1 MKRNIIAFCIFCL
14 CTGSLAACNDFDNPA
29 IPDDEAPEVTP
40 APVPP
45 AIDPSWNLVQMPDE
59 GGQNPRVLVYKDK
72 KYDALFTRTP
82 FQPSVRVT
90 ILNIKEKLEMQA
102 KNEFAAANMELLEEQ
117 ERLSVMLQEN
127 AALQEEGRK
136 LRQKESL
143 SIRDIADNSLSVSL
157 MKEKMKRQAL
167 AIHRAEQKVEKKRKA
182 MTDLMQERKTQ
193 EVLRDK
199 AFEVFQQEEKAEE
212 GKQIDQLTS
221 YTYGQKAK
229 KEESR

>member
-1 MKRNIIAFCIFCL
+1 MAKFRYR
-14 CTGSLAACNDFDNPA
+14 
-29 IPDDEAPEVTP
+29 
-40 APVPP
+40 
-45 AIDPSWNLVQMPDE
+45 M
-59 GGQNPRVLVYKDK
+59 QN
-72 KYDALFTRTP
+72 
-82 FQPSVRVT
+82 

-167 AIHRAEQKVEKKRKA
+167 AIHRTEQKVEEKRKA

-193 EVLRDK
+193 EVVRDK

>member
-1 MKRNIIAFCIFCL
+1 MAKFRYR
-14 CTGSLAACNDFDNPA
+14 
-29 IPDDEAPEVTP
+29 
-40 APVPP
+40 
-45 AIDPSWNLVQMPDE
+45 M
-59 GGQNPRVLVYKDK
+59 QN
-72 KYDALFTRTP
+72 
-82 FQPSVRVT
+82 

-117 ERLSVMLQEN
+117 ERLSVMLREN

-136 LRQKESL
+136 LRQKKSL

-157 MKEKMKRQAL
+157 MKEKMKKQAL
-167 AIHRAEQKVEKKRKA
+167 AIHRAEQKVEEKRKA

-199 AFEVFQQEEKAEE
+199 AFEVFLQEEKAEE

>member
-1 MKRNIIAFCIFCL
+1 MNSRA
-14 CTGSLAACNDFDNPA
+14 D
-29 IPDDEAPEVTP
+29 
-40 APVPP
+40 
-45 AIDPSWNLVQMPDE
+45 
-59 GGQNPRVLVYKDK
+59 
-72 KYDALFTRTP
+72 
-82 FQPSVRVT
+82 
-90 ILNIKEKLEMQA
+90 
-102 KNEFAAANMELLEEQ
+102 MELLEEQ
-117 ERLSVMLQEN
+117 ERLSVMTSGE
-127 AALQEEGRK
+127 ALAVEEEGRK

-167 AIHRAEQKVEKKRKA
+167 AIHRAEQKVEEKRKA

-199 AFEVFQQEEKAEE
+199 AFEVFLQEEKAEE

>member
-1 MKRNIIAFCIFCL
+1 MAKFRYR
-14 CTGSLAACNDFDNPA
+14 
-29 IPDDEAPEVTP
+29 
-40 APVPP
+40 
-45 AIDPSWNLVQMPDE
+45 M
-59 GGQNPRVLVYKDK
+59 QN
-72 KYDALFTRTP
+72 
-82 FQPSVRVT
+82 

-102 KNEFAAANMELLEEQ
+102 KNEFATANMELLEEQ

-143 SIRDIADNSLSVSL
+143 SIRDIEDNSLSVSL
-157 MKEKMKRQAL
+157 MKEKMERQAL
-167 AIHRAEQKVEKKRKA
+167 AIHRAEQKAEEKRKA
-182 MTDLMQERKTQ
+182 MTDPMQERKTQ

-199 AFEVFQQEEKAEE
+199 AFETLLQEEKAEE

>member
-1 MKRNIIAFCIFCL
+1 MAKFRYR
-14 CTGSLAACNDFDNPA
+14 
-29 IPDDEAPEVTP
+29 
-40 APVPP
+40 
-45 AIDPSWNLVQMPDE
+45 M
-59 GGQNPRVLVYKDK
+59 QN
-72 KYDALFTRTP
+72 
-82 FQPSVRVT
+82 

-117 ERLSVMLQEN
+117 ER
-127 AALQEEGRK
+127 
-136 LRQKESL
+136 
-143 SIRDIADNSLSVSL
+143 
-157 MKEKMKRQAL
+157 
-167 AIHRAEQKVEKKRKA
+167 
-182 MTDLMQERKTQ
+182 RKTQ

>member
-1 MKRNIIAFCIFCL
+1 MAKFRYR
-14 CTGSLAACNDFDNPA
+14 
-29 IPDDEAPEVTP
+29 
-40 APVPP
+40 
-45 AIDPSWNLVQMPDE
+45 M
-59 GGQNPRVLVYKDK
+59 QN
-72 KYDALFTRTP
+72 
-82 FQPSVRVT
+82 

-167 AIHRAEQKVEKKRKA
+167 AIHRTEQKVEEKRKA
-182 MTDLMQERKTQ
+182 MTELMQERKTQ

>member
-1 MKRNIIAFCIFCL
+1 MAKFRYR
-14 CTGSLAACNDFDNPA
+14 
-29 IPDDEAPEVTP
+29 
-40 APVPP
+40 
-45 AIDPSWNLVQMPDE
+45 M
-59 GGQNPRVLVYKDK
+59 QN
-72 KYDALFTRTP
+72 
-82 FQPSVRVT
+82 

-167 AIHRAEQKVEKKRKA
+167 AIHRTEQKVEEKRKA

>member
-1 MKRNIIAFCIFCL
+1 
-14 CTGSLAACNDFDNPA
+14 
-29 IPDDEAPEVTP
+29 
-40 APVPP
+40 
-45 AIDPSWNLVQMPDE
+45 
-59 GGQNPRVLVYKDK
+59 
-72 KYDALFTRTP
+72 
-82 FQPSVRVT
+82 
-90 ILNIKEKLEMQA
+90 
-102 KNEFAAANMELLEEQ
+102 
-117 ERLSVMLQEN
+117 MLQEN

-167 AIHRAEQKVEKKRKA
+167 VIHRAEQKVEEKRKA

-199 AFEVFQQEEKAEE
+199 AFEVFLQEEKAEE

>member
-1 MKRNIIAFCIFCL
+1 MAKFRYR
-14 CTGSLAACNDFDNPA
+14 
-29 IPDDEAPEVTP
+29 
-40 APVPP
+40 
-45 AIDPSWNLVQMPDE
+45 M
-59 GGQNPRVLVYKDK
+59 QN
-72 KYDALFTRTP
+72 
-82 FQPSVRVT
+82 

-167 AIHRAEQKVEKKRKA
+167 AIHRAEQKVEEKRKS
-182 MTDLMQERKTQ
+182 MMDLMQERKTQ

-199 AFEVFQQEEKAEE
+199 AFEVFLQEEKAEE

>member
-1 MKRNIIAFCIFCL
+1 MAKFRYR
-14 CTGSLAACNDFDNPA
+14 
-29 IPDDEAPEVTP
+29 
-40 APVPP
+40 
-45 AIDPSWNLVQMPDE
+45 M
-59 GGQNPRVLVYKDK
+59 QN
-72 KYDALFTRTP
+72 
-82 FQPSVRVT
+82 

-117 ERLSVMLQEN
+117 ERLSVMLREN

-167 AIHRAEQKVEKKRKA
+167 AIHRTEQKVEEKRKA

>member
-1 MKRNIIAFCIFCL
+1 
-14 CTGSLAACNDFDNPA
+14 
-29 IPDDEAPEVTP
+29 
-40 APVPP
+40 
-45 AIDPSWNLVQMPDE
+45 
-59 GGQNPRVLVYKDK
+59 
-72 KYDALFTRTP
+72 
-82 FQPSVRVT
+82 
-90 ILNIKEKLEMQA
+90 
-102 KNEFAAANMELLEEQ
+102 
-117 ERLSVMLQEN
+117 MLQEN

-167 AIHRAEQKVEKKRKA
+167 AIHRAEQKVEEKRKA

>member
-1 MKRNIIAFCIFCL
+1 MAKFRYR
-14 CTGSLAACNDFDNPA
+14 
-29 IPDDEAPEVTP
+29 
-40 APVPP
+40 
-45 AIDPSWNLVQMPDE
+45 M
-59 GGQNPRVLVYKDK
+59 QN
-72 KYDALFTRTP
+72 
-82 FQPSVRVT
+82 

-117 ERLSVMLQEN
+117 ERLAVMLQEN

-167 AIHRAEQKVEKKRKA
+167 AIHRAEQKVEEKQKA

-199 AFEVFQQEEKAEE
+199 AFEVFLQEEKAEE

>member
-1 MKRNIIAFCIFCL
+1 
-14 CTGSLAACNDFDNPA
+14 
-29 IPDDEAPEVTP
+29 
-40 APVPP
+40 
-45 AIDPSWNLVQMPDE
+45 
-59 GGQNPRVLVYKDK
+59 
-72 KYDALFTRTP
+72 
-82 FQPSVRVT
+82 
-90 ILNIKEKLEMQA
+90 
-102 KNEFAAANMELLEEQ
+102 
-117 ERLSVMLQEN
+117 MLQEN

-167 AIHRAEQKVEKKRKA
+167 AIHRAEQKVEEKRKA

-199 AFEVFQQEEKAEE
+199 AFEVFLQEEKAEE

>member
-1 MKRNIIAFCIFCL
+1 MAKFRYR
-14 CTGSLAACNDFDNPA
+14 
-29 IPDDEAPEVTP
+29 
-40 APVPP
+40 
-45 AIDPSWNLVQMPDE
+45 M
-59 GGQNPRVLVYKDK
+59 QN
-72 KYDALFTRTP
+72 
-82 FQPSVRVT
+82 

-167 AIHRAEQKVEKKRKA
+167 AIHRAEQKAPAPRKA

-199 AFEVFQQEEKAEE
+199 AFEVFLQEEKAEE

>member
-1 MKRNIIAFCIFCL
+1 MAKFRYR
-14 CTGSLAACNDFDNPA
+14 
-29 IPDDEAPEVTP
+29 
-40 APVPP
+40 
-45 AIDPSWNLVQMPDE
+45 M
-59 GGQNPRVLVYKDK
+59 QN
-72 KYDALFTRTP
+72 
-82 FQPSVRVT
+82 

-102 KNEFAAANMELLEEQ
+102 KNEFATANMELQEEQ

-157 MKEKMKRQAL
+157 MKEKMKQQAL
-167 AIHRAEQKVEKKRKA
+167 AIHRAEQKVEEKRKV

-199 AFEVFQQEEKAEE
+199 AFEVFLQEEKAEE
-212 GKQIDQLTS
+212 GKQIDQLTG

>member
-1 MKRNIIAFCIFCL
+1 MAKFRYR
-14 CTGSLAACNDFDNPA
+14 
-29 IPDDEAPEVTP
+29 
-40 APVPP
+40 
-45 AIDPSWNLVQMPDE
+45 M
-59 GGQNPRVLVYKDK
+59 QN
-72 KYDALFTRTP
+72 
-82 FQPSVRVT
+82 

-167 AIHRAEQKVEKKRKA
+167 AIHRAEQKGEEKRKA

>member
-1 MKRNIIAFCIFCL
+1 MAKFRYR
-14 CTGSLAACNDFDNPA
+14 
-29 IPDDEAPEVTP
+29 
-40 APVPP
+40 
-45 AIDPSWNLVQMPDE
+45 M
-59 GGQNPRVLVYKDK
+59 QN
-72 KYDALFTRTP
+72 
-82 FQPSVRVT
+82 

-167 AIHRAEQKVEKKRKA
+167 AIYRAEQKVEEKRKA

-199 AFEVFQQEEKAEE
+199 AFEVFLQEEKAEE

>member
-1 MKRNIIAFCIFCL
+1 MAKFRYR
-14 CTGSLAACNDFDNPA
+14 
-29 IPDDEAPEVTP
+29 
-40 APVPP
+40 
-45 AIDPSWNLVQMPDE
+45 M
-59 GGQNPRVLVYKDK
+59 QN
-72 KYDALFTRTP
+72 
-82 FQPSVRVT
+82 

-102 KNEFAAANMELLEEQ
+102 KNEFATANMELLEEQ

-143 SIRDIADNSLSVSL
+143 SIRDIEDNSLSVSL
-157 MKEKMKRQAL
+157 MKEKMERQAL
-167 AIHRAEQKVEKKRKA
+167 AIHRAEKKVEERRKA

-199 AFEVFQQEEKAEE
+199 AFETFLQEEKAEE

>member
-1 MKRNIIAFCIFCL
+1 MAKFRYR
-14 CTGSLAACNDFDNPA
+14 
-29 IPDDEAPEVTP
+29 
-40 APVPP
+40 
-45 AIDPSWNLVQMPDE
+45 M
-59 GGQNPRVLVYKDK
+59 QN
-72 KYDALFTRTP
+72 
-82 FQPSVRVT
+82 

-117 ERLSVMLQEN
+117 ERLSVMLREN

-167 AIHRAEQKVEKKRKA
+167 AIHRAEQKVEEKRKT

>member
-1 MKRNIIAFCIFCL
+1 MAKFRYR
-14 CTGSLAACNDFDNPA
+14 
-29 IPDDEAPEVTP
+29 
-40 APVPP
+40 
-45 AIDPSWNLVQMPDE
+45 M
-59 GGQNPRVLVYKDK
+59 QN
-72 KYDALFTRTP
+72 
-82 FQPSVRVT
+82 

-143 SIRDIADNSLSVSL
+143 SIRDNSLSVSL

-167 AIHRAEQKVEKKRKA
+167 AIHRAEQKVEEKRKA

-199 AFEVFQQEEKAEE
+199 AFEVFLQEEKAEE

>member
-1 MKRNIIAFCIFCL
+1 
-14 CTGSLAACNDFDNPA
+14 
-29 IPDDEAPEVTP
+29 
-40 APVPP
+40 
-45 AIDPSWNLVQMPDE
+45 
-59 GGQNPRVLVYKDK
+59 
-72 KYDALFTRTP
+72 
-82 FQPSVRVT
+82 
-90 ILNIKEKLEMQA
+90 
-102 KNEFAAANMELLEEQ
+102 
-117 ERLSVMLQEN
+117 MLREN

-167 AIHRAEQKVEKKRKA
+167 AIHRAEQKVEEKRKA

>member
-1 MKRNIIAFCIFCL
+1 MAKFRYR
-14 CTGSLAACNDFDNPA
+14 
-29 IPDDEAPEVTP
+29 
-40 APVPP
+40 
-45 AIDPSWNLVQMPDE
+45 M
-59 GGQNPRVLVYKDK
+59 QN
-72 KYDALFTRTP
+72 
-82 FQPSVRVT
+82 

-136 LRQKESL
+136 LRQKES
-143 SIRDIADNSLSVSL
+143 IRDIADNSLSVSL

-167 AIHRAEQKVEKKRKA
+167 AIHRAEQKVEEKRKA

-199 AFEVFQQEEKAEE
+199 AFEVFLQEEKAEE

>member
-1 MKRNIIAFCIFCL
+1 MAKFRYR
-14 CTGSLAACNDFDNPA
+14 
-29 IPDDEAPEVTP
+29 
-40 APVPP
+40 
-45 AIDPSWNLVQMPDE
+45 M
-59 GGQNPRVLVYKDK
+59 QN
-72 KYDALFTRTP
+72 
-82 FQPSVRVT
+82 

-117 ERLSVMLQEN
+117 ERLSVMLREN

-157 MKEKMKRQAL
+157 MKEKMKKQAL
-167 AIHRAEQKVEKKRKA
+167 AIHRAEQKEEEKRKA

>member
-1 MKRNIIAFCIFCL
+1 
-14 CTGSLAACNDFDNPA
+14 
-29 IPDDEAPEVTP
+29 
-40 APVPP
+40 
-45 AIDPSWNLVQMPDE
+45 
-59 GGQNPRVLVYKDK
+59 
-72 KYDALFTRTP
+72 
-82 FQPSVRVT
+82 
-90 ILNIKEKLEMQA
+90 
-102 KNEFAAANMELLEEQ
+102 
-117 ERLSVMLQEN
+117 MLQEN

-167 AIHRAEQKVEKKRKA
+167 AIHRAEQKVEEKRKA

-199 AFEVFQQEEKAEE
+199 AFEVFLQEEKEEE

>member
-1 MKRNIIAFCIFCL
+1 MAKFRYR
-14 CTGSLAACNDFDNPA
+14 
-29 IPDDEAPEVTP
+29 
-40 APVPP
+40 
-45 AIDPSWNLVQMPDE
+45 M
-59 GGQNPRVLVYKDK
+59 QN
-72 KYDALFTRTP
+72 
-82 FQPSVRVT
+82 

-167 AIHRAEQKVEKKRKA
+167 AIHRAEQKVEETRKA
-182 MTDLMQERKTQ
+182 LTDLMQERKTQ

>member
-1 MKRNIIAFCIFCL
+1 MAKFRYR
-14 CTGSLAACNDFDNPA
+14 
-29 IPDDEAPEVTP
+29 
-40 APVPP
+40 
-45 AIDPSWNLVQMPDE
+45 M
-59 GGQNPRVLVYKDK
+59 QN
-72 KYDALFTRTP
+72 
-82 FQPSVRVT
+82 

-167 AIHRAEQKVEKKRKA
+167 AIHRAEQKMEENIKA
-182 MTDLMQERKTQ
+182 MTDLMQ
-193 EVLRDK
+193 
-199 AFEVFQQEEKAEE
+199 
-212 GKQIDQLTS
+212 
-221 YTYGQKAK
+221 
-229 KEESR
+229 

>member
-1 MKRNIIAFCIFCL
+1 M
-14 CTGSLAACNDFDNPA
+14 
-29 IPDDEAPEVTP
+29 
-40 APVPP
+40 
-45 AIDPSWNLVQMPDE
+45 
-59 GGQNPRVLVYKDK
+59 QN
-72 KYDALFTRTP
+72 
-82 FQPSVRVT
+82 

-167 AIHRAEQKVEKKRKA
+167 AIHRTEQKVEEKRKA

>member
-1 MKRNIIAFCIFCL
+1 MAKFRYR
-14 CTGSLAACNDFDNPA
+14 
-29 IPDDEAPEVTP
+29 
-40 APVPP
+40 
-45 AIDPSWNLVQMPDE
+45 M
-59 GGQNPRVLVYKDK
+59 QN
-72 KYDALFTRTP
+72 
-82 FQPSVRVT
+82 

-102 KNEFAAANMELLEEQ
+102 KNEFATANMELLEEQ

-143 SIRDIADNSLSVSL
+143 SIRDIEDNSLSVSL
-157 MKEKMKRQAL
+157 MKEKMERQAL
-167 AIHRAEQKVEKKRKA
+167 AIHRAEKKVEEKRKA

-199 AFEVFQQEEKAEE
+199 AFETFLQEEKAEE

>member
-1 MKRNIIAFCIFCL
+1 MAKFRYR
-14 CTGSLAACNDFDNPA
+14 
-29 IPDDEAPEVTP
+29 
-40 APVPP
+40 
-45 AIDPSWNLVQMPDE
+45 M
-59 GGQNPRVLVYKDK
+59 QN
-72 KYDALFTRTP
+72 
-82 FQPSVRVT
+82 

-102 KNEFAAANMELLEEQ
+102 KNEFATANMELMEEQ

-127 AALQEEGRK
+127 AALQEEGRR
-136 LRQKESL
+136 LRQKDSL
-143 SIRDIADNSLSVSL
+143 SIRDIEDNSLSVSL
-157 MKEKMKRQAL
+157 MKEKMKKQAL
-167 AIHRAEQKVEKKRKA
+167 AIHRAEQKAEEKRKA

-199 AFEVFQQEEKAEE
+199 AFEAFLQEEKAEE

>member
-1 MKRNIIAFCIFCL
+1 MAKFRYR
-14 CTGSLAACNDFDNPA
+14 
-29 IPDDEAPEVTP
+29 
-40 APVPP
+40 
-45 AIDPSWNLVQMPDE
+45 M
-59 GGQNPRVLVYKDK
+59 QN
-72 KYDALFTRTP
+72 
-82 FQPSVRVT
+82 

-167 AIHRAEQKVEKKRKA
+167 AIHRAEQKVVEKRKA

-199 AFEVFQQEEKAEE
+199 AFEVFLQEEKAEE

>member
-1 MKRNIIAFCIFCL
+1 MAKFRYR
-14 CTGSLAACNDFDNPA
+14 
-29 IPDDEAPEVTP
+29 
-40 APVPP
+40 
-45 AIDPSWNLVQMPDE
+45 M
-59 GGQNPRVLVYKDK
+59 QN
-72 KYDALFTRTP
+72 
-82 FQPSVRVT
+82 

-117 ERLSVMLQEN
+117 ERLSAMLKEN
-127 AALQEEGRK
+127 AALQEEGRR
-136 LRQKESL
+136 LRQKDSL
-143 SIRDIADNSLSVSL
+143 SIRDIEDNSLSVSL
-157 MKEKMKRQAL
+157 MKEKMKQQAL
-167 AIHRAEQKVEKKRKA
+167 VIHRAEQKVEEKRKA

-199 AFEVFQQEEKAEE
+199 AFEAFLQEEKAEE